1 MVRVAVDMVIVSSV
15 IALDMHEDQ
24 EQMKGMMNLKQ
35 DRVDRGLGAFIVNL
49 GVRSQK
55 ILDKKRKPLVY
66 DDNMM
71 MSYGRKSPP

>member
-49 GVRSQK
+49 GVGSQK
-55 ILDKKRKPLVY
+55 ILGKKKETV
-66 DDNMM
+66 
-71 MSYGRKSPP
+71 GV